1 VKRREF
7 IAGLG
12 GAAAWPVVARA
23 QQRERVRRIGVLMG
37 NDESDRQMRAAL
49 ALFREGLE
57 KLGWFERR
65 NLQIDVRYGGGNIDA
80 TRIYA
85 AELLQL
91 VPDVL
96 VTSSAATTR
105 ALQQQTR
112 ATPIV
117 IVGAGD
123 VAVNGIVKDV
133 AHPEG
138 NVTGVTNLYGSVGG
152 KWLELIKEAAP
163 GTQRIAL
170 IGSDVA
176 GSSFVPSIHEAAR
189 VLGVQLINSPFSDA
203 VDIVRAIDVFGAKPK
218 GGLIVLP
225 PLGTVAYRQTILR
238 LATQYRLPTIFG
250 GGAWFGQEGGLIY
263 YGADL
268 SGLWQRAPSYVDHIL
283 RGAKVNELPIEF
295 PTKFQLVINLKTA
308 KTIGLT
314 IPEALLVRADEL
326 IE

>member
-1 VKRREF
+1 MKRREF

-12 GAAAWPVVARA
+12 SAGAWPLVARA
-23 QQRERVRRIGVLMG
+23 QPQDRLRRVGVLLG
-37 NDESDRQMRAAL
+37 NDENDRLSRVAL
-49 ALFREGLE
+49 TLFREGLE

-65 NLQIDVRYGGGNIDA
+65 NLQIDVRYGGGNVDA
-80 TRIYA
+80 IRIYA
-85 AELLQL
+85 VELLQL

-96 VTSSAATTR
+96 VASSAATTR

-117 IVGAGD
+117 MVGAGD

-133 AHPEG
+133 AHPER

-152 KWLELIKEAAP
+152 KWLELIREAAP
-163 GTQRIAL
+163 GIQRIAL

-176 GSSFVPSIHEAAR
+176 ASSFVPSIQEAERALA
-189 VLGVQLINSPFSDA
+189 VEVTNSPFSDA
-203 VDIVRAIDVFGAKPK
+203 VDIVRAIDAFGAKPN
-218 GGLIVLP
+218 GALILIP
-225 PLGTVAYRQTILR
+225 PLGTVAYRHAILR
-238 LATQYRLPTIFG
+238 LATQYRLPTIYG
-250 GGAWFGQEGGLIY
+250 GGTGFAQEGGLIY

-268 SGLWQRAPSYVDHIL
+268 SGLWQRAPAYVDHIL

-295 PTKFQLVINLKTA
+295 PTKFQLIINLNTA
-308 KTIGLT
+308 KSIGLT
-314 IPEALLVRADEL
+314 IPETLLVRADEV